1 MLGRLG
7 MSVGDTVQAYRDLG
21 RKAFTPTRC
30 FYLPNPPR
38 GLYSAIALEKAIKK
52 VIKDQCQEE
61 VCANAPDKAEG
72 KLFRDPNST
81 CKICVH
87 FALLQLIF
95 LN

>member
-1 MLGRLG
+1 

-21 RKAFTPTRC
+21 RKTFTPTRC
-30 FYLPNPPR
+30 FYL
-38 GLYSAIALEKAIKK
+38 
-52 VIKDQCQEE
+52 IKDQCQEE

-81 CKICVH
+81 CKMCVH
-87 FALLQLIF
+87 FALLQPIF